1 MDEHLVGTL
10 THGRYKA
17 EVFSLSIP
25 GEFRVAYQDSSGE
38 TIEEGILAGI
48 SSYKQ
53 RETKLKSGC
62 ASWNRVLRRVRHPIW
77 RCWRVLKVK
86 CGP

>member
-10 THGRYKA
+10 THEGYKA
-17 EVFSLSIP
+17 EVFSLNMP

-38 TIEEGILAGI
+38 TIEEDILAGI

-53 RETKLKSGC
+53 REHEIED
-62 ASWNRVLRRVRHPIW
+62 RLRQLAEGAPPRKTRD
-77 RCWRVLKVK
+77 L
-86 CGP
+86 GDAGEY

>member
-10 THGRYKA
+10 THGGYKA

-25 GEFRVAYQDSSGE
+25 GEFRVAYQNSSGE
-38 TIEEGILAGI
+38 TIEVDILAGI

-53 RETKLKSGC
+53 RE
-62 ASWNRVLRRVRHPIW
+62 NEIEERLRQLAEGAPPRQT
-77 RCWRVLKVK
+77 LDL
-86 CGP
+86 GDAGEY